1 MGAQQAGRQGGAGS
15 AHLPAVDA
23 DGNAVVW
30 LVAANLTDEL
40 QNGVDGRGNI
50 MVWPVLIVELV
61 DSAGFLQEEKSADR
75 RPN

>member
-1 MGAQQAGRQGGAGS
+1 M
-15 AHLPAVDA
+15 DA

>member
-1 MGAQQAGRQGGAGS
+1 M
-15 AHLPAVDA
+15 DA

-61 DSAGFLQEEKSADR
+61 DGAGFLQEEKSADR
-75 RPN
+75 RLN